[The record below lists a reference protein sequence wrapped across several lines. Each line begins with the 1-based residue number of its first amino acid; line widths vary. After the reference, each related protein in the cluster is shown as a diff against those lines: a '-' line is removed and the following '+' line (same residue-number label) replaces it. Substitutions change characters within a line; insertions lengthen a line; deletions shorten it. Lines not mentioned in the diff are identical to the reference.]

1 MVRAEGG
8 RMSRVPAKPLLYLVQ
23 AERRIKSVEPRDFT
37 AQPWL
42 VGEGAR
48 FWSPDRVA
56 KLAAEN
62 EQRRKS
68 RK

>member
-1 MVRAEGG
+1 MTA
-8 RMSRVPAKPLLYLVQ
+8 PAKPLLYLVQ

-37 AQPWL
+37 ANPWL

-48 FWSPDRVA
+48 FWSPDRIA
-56 KLAAEN
+56 KLAADN
-62 EQRRKS
+62 EALRKK